1 MTSASALARYAELTR
16 QHEETARLADPAP
29 RPPADQL
36 IDPATGTAAIGRHPD
51 GSPVLLPL
59 WNANGA
65 VHLHISARTG
75 AGSSTLID
83 HLVAAEHA
91 SPLTEP
97 WVADPYGARPHL
109 AARTA
114 TTKADT
120 VALLRE
126 AVGLLRSRLREGD
139 SGEGAYS
146 PTPQRPLTT
155 ITLGDWPHLSTC
167 EETVLLA
174 EEIALT
180 GPLAGIGLRIE
191 TWRVRFQPPLPL
203 TTTALRD
210 AHQIT
215 LTARLTPGLGTHAPH
230 PAAPAR
236 LFRTWT
242 PEQ

>member
-1 MTSASALARYAELTR
+1 MTSAAALARYAELTR
-16 QHEETARLADPAP
+16 QHQETAQLADPAP

-36 IDPATGTAAIGRHPD
+36 IDTATGTVAIGRYAD
-51 GSPVLLPL
+51 GTAARVPL
-59 WNANGA
+59 WNTNGA

-91 SPLTEP
+91 CPLTEP
-97 WVADPYGARPHL
+97 WVADPYGARPGL

-120 VALLRE
+120 VTLLRE
-126 AVGLLRSRLREGD
+126 AVGLLRGRLGETGD
-139 SGEGAYS
+139 TTAYFPS
-146 PTPQRPLTT
+146 PEHPLITL
-155 ITLGDWPHLSTC
+155 TLGDWPHLSTC
-167 EETVLLA
+167 EETVRLVG
-174 EEIALT
+174 EIALT
-180 GPLAGIGLRIE
+180 GRLAGFSLRIE
-191 TWRVRFQPPLPL
+191 TWGVVFQPPLPL
-203 TTTALRD
+203 TTTALRH
-210 AHQIT
+210 AHQVT
-215 LTARLTPGLGTHAPH
+215 MTARLTPGLGTHAPH

>member
-1 MTSASALARYAELTR
+1 MTSAAALARYADLTR
-16 QHEETARLADPAP
+16 QHQETAQLADPAP

-36 IDPATGTAAIGRHPD
+36 IDTATGTVAIGRYAD
-51 GSPVLLPL
+51 GTVARVPL
-59 WNANGA
+59 WNTNGA

-91 SPLTEP
+91 CPLTEP
-97 WVADPYGARPHL
+97 WVADPYGARPGL

-120 VALLRE
+120 TTLLRE
-126 AVGLLRSRLREGD
+126 AADLLRGRLGETGD
-139 SGEGAYS
+139 HTAYS
-146 PTPQRPLTT
+146 PSPEHPLIT
-155 ITLGDWPHLSTC
+155 ITLGDWPHLSTD
-167 EETVLLA
+167 EETVRLA
-174 EEIALT
+174 EEIAST
-180 GPLAGIGLRIE
+180 GRAAGISLRIE
-191 TWRVRFQPPLPL
+191 TWGVVFQPPLPL
-203 TTTALRD
+203 TTTALRH
-210 AHQIT
+210 AHQVT
-215 LTARLTPGLGTHAPH
+215 MTARLTPGLGTHAPH

>member
-1 MTSASALARYAELTR
+1 MTSAAALARYTELTR
-16 QHEETARLADPAP
+16 QHEETAQLADPAP

-36 IDPATGTAAIGRHPD
+36 IDTATGTAAIGRYAD
-51 GSPVLLPL
+51 GTVARVPL
-59 WNANGA
+59 WNTNGA

-75 AGSSTLID
+75 SGSSTLID

-91 SPLTEP
+91 CPLTEP
-97 WVADPYGARPHL
+97 WVADPYGARPGL

-120 VALLRE
+120 VTLLRE
-126 AVGLLRSRLREGD
+126 AVGLLHGRLGD
-139 SGEGAYS
+139 PGDRAAYS
-146 PTPQRPLTT
+146 PSPERPLIT

-167 EETVLLA
+167 EETVRLA

-180 GPLAGIGLRIE
+180 GRLAGISLRVESWGLFPAA
-191 TWRVRFQPPLPL
+191 TPLI
-203 TTTALRD
+203 TTALAH
-210 AHQIT
+210 AHQVA
-215 LTARLTPGLGTHAPH
+215 LTARLTPGLGTHATH
-230 PAAPAR
+230 PLAPAR